1 MADERERFSNLN
13 GNAIITMMV
22 MMMVIVIVMIR
33 MVNIMTGPRSRG
45 RQSWYS
51 FTYPGWKA
59 ELA

>member
-33 MVNIMTGPRSRG
+33 IVNMTGPRSWG